1 MRKLVVLI
9 IGLIG
14 IFGLSGCD
22 SNYKCDKKEYAES
35 ALNLALFG
43 KATGSDD
50 KNITIQSLGFEISDD
65 IIIARLDKD
74 KKQSVCQVKVN
85 NKILAKAIDIEK
97 QMESN
102 KELYDKL
109 WKEHISTIPEPYE
122 YLFVDYLSRLNS
134 SNPATLIAMGDFYKI
149 FYGQKAAD
157 NPIAVTQLIHT
168 LAMLAS
174 KYAYSNEG
182 LAYKVFD
189 NGNGDIMVGL

>member
-14 IFGLSGCD
+14 VFGLSGCG

-97 QMESN
+97 QMQQSIEVR
-102 KELYDKL
+102 DKL
-109 WKEHISTIPEPYE
+109 WKEHIDTIPEPYGDI
-122 YLFVDYLSRLNS
+122 FSDYLMRINS
-134 SNPATLIAMGDFYKI
+134 LSAATLIAMEDFYKV
-149 FYGQKAAD
+149 FYGQKVAE
-157 NPIAVTQLIHT
+157 NPVEVTQLIYT

>member
-1 MRKLVVLI
+1 MRKLVVLT

-14 IFGLSGCD
+14 VFGLSGCGN
-22 SNYKCDKKEYAES
+22 NYKCDKKEYAES

-50 KNITIQSLGFEISDD
+50 KNITLQSLGFEISDD

-97 QMESN
+97 QMQQSIEVR
-102 KELYDKL
+102 DKL
-109 WKEHISTIPEPYE
+109 WKEHIGTIPEPYGDI
-122 YLFVDYLSRLNS
+122 FSDYLMRINS
-134 SNPATLIAMGDFYKI
+134 LSAATLIAMEDFYKI
-149 FYGQKAAD
+149 FYGQKAVD
-157 NPIAVTQLIHT
+157 DPVAVTQLIYT
-168 LAMLAS
+168 LAMLAN

-182 LAYKVFD
+182 LAYRVFD